1 MLVDTSVWIDH
12 LRRGN
17 RRLVG
22 HLENG
27 DVQSHPFVVGEL
39 ACGSLKRREE
49 ILSLLRSLP
58 RVVEADHDEVLALVD
73 SEGLSGRGLGWV
85 DVHLLASAALS
96 GTTLWTLDKR
106 LAEQARRLSVLFEPW
121 A

>member
-17 RRLVG
+17 AQLAA

-27 DVQSHPFVVGEL
+27 SVESHPFIVGEL
-39 ACGSLKRREE
+39 ACGTLRRRDE
-49 ILSLLRSLP
+49 ILSLLAALP
-58 RVVEADHDEVLALVD
+58 RVAEAEHDEVLALVA
-73 SEGLSGRGLGWV
+73 SRRLNGRGLGWV
-85 DVHLLASAALS
+85 DVNLLASALL
-96 GTTLWTLDKR
+96 GRTTLWTLDKR
-106 LAEQARRLSVLFEPW
+106 LATQARRLRVLFDSI

>member
-17 RRLVG
+17 TRLAH

-27 DVQSHPFVVGEL
+27 EVESHPFIVGEL
-39 ACGSLKRREE
+39 ACGSLKRRDEFV
-49 ILSLLRSLP
+49 SLLTALP
-58 RVVEADHDEVLALVD
+58 RVIEADHGEALALLG
-73 SEGLSGRGLGWV
+73 SRRLGGRGLGWIG
-85 DVHLLASAALS
+85 VHLLASTLLS

-106 LAEQARRLSVLFEPW
+106 LAEQAGRLDVLF
-121 A
+121 